1 MQTSEEENMKIWKLI
16 ENVGVDC
23 IKLYEKK
30 NKRDPLEREYE
41 ARVDFWNRYIEA
53 QLAKVE
59 FCCDRRYYYEL
70 KKNLI
75 YQAQC
80 DLEPIIKILGER
92 KQFENATFIITIDK
106 NKVKEKENM
115 EEQR

>member
-16 ENVGVDC
+16 ETAGIDC

-30 NKRDPLEREYE
+30 NKRDPLECEYE

-53 QLAKVE
+53 KLAEVE
-59 FCCDRRYYYEL
+59 FCCDRKYYYEL
-70 KKNLI
+70 RNNLI

-80 DLEPIIKILGER
+80 DLEPIIKILNER
-92 KQFENATFIITIDK
+92 KQFENVTLIIE
-106 NKVKEKENM
+106 VKRPKEENVD
-115 EEQR
+115 EN

>member
-1 MQTSEEENMKIWKLI
+1 MQTSEDHMKIWKLL
-16 ENVGVDC
+16 ETTSVDC
-23 IKLYEKK
+23 IKIYREENKK
-30 NKRDPLEREYE
+30 KDPLEREYE

-59 FCCDRRYYYEL
+59 FCCDRKYYYEL
-70 KKNLI
+70 KKNLL

-92 KQFENATFIITIDK
+92 KQFENVTFIITIDK
-106 NKVKEKENM
+106 NKVKENENI
-115 EEQR
+115 EEQ

>member
-16 ENVGVDC
+16 ETSYSDC
-23 IKLYEKK
+23 IEIYREENKK
-30 NKRDPLEREYE
+30 DSLERVYE
-41 ARVDFWNRYIEA
+41 ERVNFWNRYIKD

-59 FCCDRRYYYEL
+59 FCCDKKYYYEL
-70 KKNLI
+70 KNNLI

-92 KQFENATFIITIDK
+92 KLFENVTFIFK
-106 NKVKEKENM
+106 NK
-115 EEQR
+115 

>member
-16 ENVGVDC
+16 ETSYSDC
-23 IKLYEKK
+23 IEIYREENKK
-30 NKRDPLEREYE
+30 DLLERVYE
-41 ARVDFWNRYIEA
+41 ERVDFWNRYIEA

-59 FCCDRRYYYEL
+59 FCCDKKYYYKL
-70 KKNLI
+70 RNNLI

-92 KQFENATFIITIDK
+92 KQFENVIFIFK
-106 NKVKEKENM
+106 NK
-115 EEQR
+115 

>member
-1 MQTSEEENMKIWKLI
+1 MQTSEDHMKIWKLI
-16 ENVGVDC
+16 ETSCVDC
-23 IKLYEKK
+23 IKIHREK
-30 NKRDPLEREYE
+30 NKKDPLEREYE

-59 FCCDRRYYYEL
+59 FCCDRKYYYEL

-80 DLEPIIKILGER
+80 DLEPINRMLVER
-92 KQFENATFIITIDK
+92 KQFENLTLIIE
-106 NKVKEKENM
+106 VKRPKEEMN
-115 EEQR
+115 ENSYL